1 MNITLF
7 GCTNNTL
14 HATRY
19 LSKLGLKIDLITI
32 SPMTAEANKVAGY
45 TDLTLNKELFSSIYV
60 SETYELKTK
69 KDKDNFRKIEKL
81 KLGFSC
87 GWQRLIPSEI
97 LDCFVIGVFG
107 MHGSS
112 RNLPFG
118 KGRSPMNWSLIEG
131 RKWFHTNLF
140 KYQSGIDDGPIVDR
154 CTFSINLNDTA
165 ETLHYKNILAMC
177 HLIKK
182 NLKALM
188 DGTIKE
194 ITPQQIEIG
203 ESFYPKRAPADGA
216 IDWRDDI
223 FNIERLIRAVTN
235 PFYGAFSFFNG
246 SELIII
252 RSSILYTDVE
262 QHPFKDSS
270 FGEVL
275 DVFPNNKFLV
285 RCSGG
290 VLLVH
295 EYKGDTPTVGLKFDE
310 HEGTLNLF
318 ERNNY
323 GFFDV

>member
-1 MNITLF
+1 MNIVLF
-7 GCTNNTL
+7 GCTDKTL
-14 HATRY
+14 HAARY
-19 LSKLGLKIDLITI
+19 LSKLGLQIDLITI
-32 SPMTAEANKVAGY
+32 SPITAVANKVAGY
-45 TDLTLNKELFSSIYV
+45 TDLTVNKKLFSSIYI
-60 SETYELKTK
+60 SESYALKTK
-69 KDKDNFRKIEKL
+69 KDKDNFRTIKKL

-131 RKWFHTNLF
+131 RKWFHTNLY
-140 KYQSGIDDGPIVDR
+140 KYQSDVDNGPVVDTY
-154 CTFSINLNDTA
+154 TFSINSSDTA
-165 ETLHYKNILAMC
+165 ETMHYKNILAMC
-177 HLIKK
+177 YLIKK
-182 NLKALM
+182 NLKALI
-188 DGTIKE
+188 DGTIKVK
-194 ITPQQIEIG
+194 PQLIANG
-203 ESFYPKRAPADGA
+203 ESFYPKRAPADGV

-235 PFYGAFSFFNG
+235 PFYGAFSFLNG
-246 SELIII
+246 IEVIIL
-252 RSSILYTDVE
+252 RSSILYTDIE
-262 QHPFKDSS
+262 QHPFKEAT

-295 EYKGDTPTVGLKFDE
+295 EYKGDTPLVGVKFDE
-310 HEGTLNLF
+310 HEGALKSF
-318 ERNNY
+318 ERNHY